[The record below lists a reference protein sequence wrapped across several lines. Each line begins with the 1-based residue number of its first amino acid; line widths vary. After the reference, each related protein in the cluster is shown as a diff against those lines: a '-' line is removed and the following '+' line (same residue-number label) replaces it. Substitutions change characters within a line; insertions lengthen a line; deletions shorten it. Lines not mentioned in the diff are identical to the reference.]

1 MKKKLCIVL
10 AMVMLFT
17 ISTTSLAATEADE
30 MYPSGKQETSVVTPK
45 GMYIREVVGYD
56 STMNDIDYE
65 YTHLGSVRAENQTSG
80 SITVKYKYSTSGSVE
95 TTLTTAVST
104 SAEVELV
111 LATVSAEI
119 NHSLATTISW
129 QEGHES
135 GVDCTVAPGKT
146 VVINAY
152 IPGVTIWGSI
162 VTYVYMDPYEDEGW
176 YEYKPISNIYIPISN
191 YINLVVSES

>member
-56 STMNDIDYE
+56 STNHAIDE
-65 YTHLGSVRAENQTSG
+65 CHTFLGMVSAENQTSETM
-80 SITVKYKYSTSGSVE
+80 TVEYTYTTSGSVE

-104 SAEVELV
+104 SEEVGLV
-111 LATVSAEI
+111 LATVSVEAQV
-119 NHSLATTISW
+119 SLATTIAW
-129 QEGHES
+129 QEGQES
-135 GVDCTVAPGKT
+135 GATCTVSPGKK
-146 VVINAY
+146 VYIRAY

-162 VTYVYMDPYEDEGW
+162 VTYVYMDPYKDEGW
-176 YEYKPISNIYIPISN
+176 YEYKPISNIYIPVAN
-191 YINLVVSES
+191 YIHLVASES